1 MTRRDTCQYSKQIV
15 STMERPANLYHT
27 TLQQY
32 HTIILEDKR
41 YNSLPGP
48 CRAQLTRPQH
58 PSLPDRQIR
67 AGCIGRTFAYIPSS
81 MADTIRGAWKLPQ
94 TYFLRCIF
102 RVALGNTS
110 TYTNIYVT
118 NWNSL
123 FCWESSAFLFRAGCP
138 PTVCYFGTKT

>member
-1 MTRRDTCQYSKQIV
+1 
-15 STMERPANLYHT
+15 MERPANVYHT
-27 TLQQY
+27 TPEQY

-94 TYFLRCIF
+94 TYFLRPCIF

-110 TYTNIYVT
+110 TYTNYQLEF
-118 NWNSL
+118 SL
-123 FCWESSAFLFRAGCP
+123 LLEKQRFLI
-138 PTVCYFGTKT
+138 